1 MEVANHIGGGFLLRS
16 RLTTVTSSNNQSIKI
31 MENKILGLHHITAIA
46 GDAQSNY
53 DFYTKTLGLR
63 MVKKTV
69 NFDDPQTYHF
79 YFGDEV
85 GTPGT
90 ILTFFPW
97 KNVRQGKN
105 GAGMATEIGYAVP
118 AGSLDFWKTRFET
131 RSIRHGDVN
140 ERFGE
145 KLLPFQDPDGLWLSL
160 IETKSPDNRKG
171 WKTGEIKSNVALKGF
186 HTVTL
191 TLNNIQATAALL
203 TEVFGYQLV
212 EQDGNIYRYRTDTV
226 ENAALVDL
234 LEEPGAQRGLNAGG
248 TNHHVAFRVE
258 NEEVLM
264 AVREKVLARGLHIT
278 EKINRD
284 YFFSLYFREPGGVLF
299 EIATDNPGFA
309 TDETVEELGSSLQLP
324 NRYETMREQIE
335 KGLPKLII

>member
-1 MEVANHIGGGFLLRS
+1 
-16 RLTTVTSSNNQSIKI
+16 
-31 MENKILGLHHITAIA
+31 MENRILGIHHITAIA
-46 GDAQSNY
+46 GDAQRNY

-85 GTPGT
+85 GTPGS

-97 KNVRQGKN
+97 ANVKQGKN
-105 GAGMATEIGYAVP
+105 GAGMATEIGYSVP
-118 AGSLDFWKTRFET
+118 EGSLDFWKKRFDK
-131 RSIRHGDVN
+131 SGAKHSDIS

-145 KLLPFQDPDGLWLSL
+145 KHLPFQDPDGLWLSL
-160 IETKSPDNRKG
+160 IEVKQDNRKG
-171 WKTGEIKSNVALKGF
+171 WETKEVSADVAIKGF

-191 TLNNIQATAALL
+191 TLNSIKETAAVL
-203 TEVFGYQLV
+203 TEVFGYKQV
-212 EQDGNIYRYRTDTV
+212 EKDGNIYRYQTDAV
-226 ENAALVDL
+226 DSAAIVDL
-234 LEEPGAQRGLNAGG
+234 LEEPGAPRGINAGG
-248 TNHHVAFRVE
+248 TNHHVAFRVKD
-258 NEEVLM
+258 EETQM
-264 AVREKVLARGLHIT
+264 AFRQKVIDHGLQIT

-324 NRYETMREQIE
+324 DRYEPIREKIE
-335 KGLPKLII
+335 KGLPKIQM

>member
-1 MEVANHIGGGFLLRS
+1 
-16 RLTTVTSSNNQSIKI
+16 

-46 GDAQSNY
+46 GDAQRNY
-53 DFYTKTLGLR
+53 DFYTKTLGFRL
-63 MVKKTV
+63 VKKTV

-79 YFGDEV
+79 YFGNEE

-97 KNVRQGKN
+97 ANVRPGKN
-105 GAGMATEIGYAVP
+105 GAGMATEIGYSVP
-118 AGSLDFWKTRFET
+118 QGSLDFWKARFEKLDV
-131 RSIRHGDVN
+131 RHDIIS

-145 KLLPFQDPDGLWLSL
+145 KHLAFQDPDGLWLNL
-160 IETKSPDNRKG
+160 IEAKHQDNRKG
-171 WKTGEIKSNVALKGF
+171 WNTAEINADVAIKGF

-191 TLNNIQATAALL
+191 TLIDIKATAAIL
-203 TEVFGYQLV
+203 TEVFGYKQI
-212 EQDGNIYRYRTDTV
+212 EQDGNLYRYQTDAV

-234 LEEPGAQRGLNAGG
+234 LEMPQAQRGLNAGG
-248 TNHHVAFRVE
+248 TNHHVAFRVK
-258 NEEVLM
+258 NDEVLM
-264 AVREKVLARGLHIT
+264 KIREKIVARGLQIT

-309 TDETVEELGSSLQLP
+309 TDETLENLGSSLQLP
-324 NRYETMREQIE
+324 DQYEAMRDQIE
-335 KGLPKLII
+335 KGLPEIK

>member
-1 MEVANHIGGGFLLRS
+1 
-16 RLTTVTSSNNQSIKI
+16 

-105 GAGMATEIGYAVP
+105 GAGMATEIGYSVP
-118 AGSLDFWKTRFET
+118 GGSLDFWTKRFENLGV
-131 RSIRHGDVN
+131 RHDAIV

-145 KLLPFQDPDGLWLSL
+145 KQLPFQDPDGLWLSL
-160 IETKSPDNRKG
+160 IESKTPDNRKG
-171 WKTGEIKSNVALKGF
+171 WETPDVKADTALKGF

-191 TLNNIQATAALL
+191 TLNNTKATAAVL
-203 TEVFGYQLV
+203 TEIFGYQLV
-212 EQDGNIYRYRTDTV
+212 AQDGNISRYQTDAV

-234 LEEPGAQRGLNAGG
+234 LESPGAQRGLNAGG
-248 TNHHVAFRVE
+248 TNHHVAFRVA
-258 NEEVLM
+258 NEEILM
-264 AVREKVLARGLHIT
+264 AFREKIVARGLHIT

-309 TDETVEELGSSLQLP
+309 TDETVAELGNSLQLP
-324 NRYETMREQIE
+324 NRYESMRAEIE
-335 KGLPKLII
+335 KGLPELLN